1 LIVGAVYSALDTSRG
16 SPGERLFINALRRCV
31 EDHPILSAVIV
42 DGNTEKPSLAELER
56 LDLSHHIDIRDFGS
70 DLSEDERIEEIWAE
84 VSDEQFPSVD
94 QIPPWKVVLFAL
106 PAKDGG
112 SAARL
117 LALFAYYHSHG
128 DGKSGLSFHQTLF
141 EGLHDATTI
150 EGETIEPID
159 MLCGSSPRLFPPPM
173 EEAGKLSLSWS
184 YLLSPLLGV
193 YLPTFLATM
202 LGFRASAVAQD
213 SEIWSGKDLSFD
225 PNNFRT
231 GLKVMTIDHSTIND
245 ALKRCKARNVSFTG
259 LLNQLITRSLNAAL
273 GPDHSD
279 MAFASQIVVDLRRL
293 MNGAYDNGI
302 MMNCVSAY
310 NETIPSKSTTDQSDW
325 TSPANEIWSA
335 ARSTTAGLA
344 KCASTLHNQP
354 IGLLQ
359 YLKEFRPWTLGQIGK
374 KREGS
379 YEISNLVVFDPAV
392 QPYGYRES
400 FASPT
405 RVEKTIFSQPANAAG
420 ACLNFNL
427 VSTKDGPLVMTVTW
441 QQGVLDVGDVVQ
453 ENEFVRGVCSRIE
466 KDIFEL
472 AAAPL

>member
-1 LIVGAVYSALDTSRG
+1 LIVGAVYSALDISHG
-16 SPGERLFINALRRCV
+16 SSGQGLFVNALRRCV
-31 EDHPILSAVIV
+31 EDHPVLSAVIV
-42 DGNTEKPSLAELER
+42 DGNTEKPSFARLER
-56 LDLSHHIDIRDFGS
+56 LDLSHHMDIRDFGS
-70 DLSEDERIEEIWAE
+70 DLSEDKRIEEILAE
-84 VSDEQFPSVD
+84 VSDEKFPSVD

-106 PAKDGG
+106 PARDG
-112 SAARL
+112 SAARV

-141 EGLHDATTI
+141 EGLHDATTT
-150 EGETIEPID
+150 EQENY
-159 MLCGSSPRLFPPPM
+159 MLCGSSPKLFPPPM

-213 SEIWSGKDLSFD
+213 SEIWCGKDLSFD

-231 GLKVMTIDHSTIND
+231 GFVVMTIDHSTIND
-245 ALKRCKARNVSFTG
+245 ALKRCKARQVSFTG
-259 LLNQLITRSLNAAL
+259 LLNQLITRSLHAAL
-273 GPDHSD
+273 GPDHSTN
-279 MAFASQIVVDLRRL
+279 AFASQIVVDLRRL

-302 MMNCVSAY
+302 MTNCVSAY
-310 NETIPSKSTTDQSDW
+310 NETITSMSTADQSDW
-325 TSPANEIWSA
+325 TSPINEIWAA

-392 QPYGYRES
+392 QSYGHRKS

-405 RVEKTIFSQPANAAG
+405 RIEKTIFSQPANAAG

-427 VSTKDGPLVMTVTW
+427 VSTKGGPLVMTVTW

-453 ENEFVRGVCSRIE
+453 ETRFVRDVCSRIE
-466 KDIFEL
+466 RDIYEL

>member
-1 LIVGAVYSALDTSRG
+1 LIVGAVYSALQISRG
-16 SPGERLFINALRRCV
+16 SPGEGLFVNALRRCV
-31 EDHPILSAVIV
+31 EDHPILSVVIV
-42 DGNTEKPSLAELER
+42 DSNTEKPSFAKLER
-56 LDLSHHIDIRDFGS
+56 VDLSQHIDIRDFGS
-70 DLSEDERIEEIWAE
+70 DLSEDERIEEILAE
-84 VSDEQFPSVD
+84 VSDEQFSSVD

-106 PAKDGG
+106 PGRNG

-141 EGLHDATTI
+141 EGLHDVTTM
-150 EGETIEPID
+150 EQEND

-213 SEIWSGKDLSFD
+213 SEIWCGKDLSFD
-225 PNNFRT
+225 PNNFCT
-231 GLKVMTIDHSTIND
+231 GLVVMTIDHSTIND
-245 ALKRCKARNVSFTG
+245 ALKRCKSREVSFTG
-259 LLNQLITRSLNAAL
+259 LLNQLIARSLHAAL
-273 GPDHSD
+273 GPDRSTN
-279 MAFASQIVVDLRRL
+279 AFASQIVVDLRRL

-302 MMNCVSAY
+302 MTNCVSAY
-310 NETIPSKSTTDQSDW
+310 NETIPSKSTTDQRDW
-325 TSPANEIWSA
+325 TSPADEIWSA

-392 QPYGYRES
+392 QPYGYRKS
-400 FASPT
+400 FPSPT
-405 RVEKTIFSQPANAAG
+405 RIEKTIFSQPANAAG

-441 QQGVLDVGDVVQ
+441 QQGVLDVGDAAQ
-453 ENEFVRGVCSRIE
+453 ENEFVRDVCSRVE
-466 KDIFEL
+466 RDIVEL